1 MLTNSSGQA
10 FAEDSH
16 IIGTFEN
23 GHISNFRVP
32 LVFRHPLLPRLDMH
46 VNASS
51 MSILPTIL
59 DLLINTDS
67 LDDVDKNAASDLIQ
81 EYEGQS
87 LLRPYKESHN
97 GRQAWNMGIINT
109 GGTMLSV
116 ASAAAP
122 YRLILPL
129 TREFTFI
136 FSDLSQDPYEMDV
149 VEDWDLHSLLHTV
162 KRKYGHDAA
171 HWLKE
176 AEQVGRWW
184 VDEKKRLWNYHDG

>member
-1 MLTNSSGQA
+1 
-10 FAEDSH
+10 
-16 IIGTFEN
+16 
-23 GHISNFRVP
+23 
-32 LVFRHPLLPRLDMH
+32 
-46 VNASS
+46 

-59 DLLINTDS
+59 DLLINTNS
-67 LDDVDKNAASDLIQ
+67 LDDADMDAASDLIQ

-87 LLRPYKESHN
+87 LLRPYKESQK

-162 KRKYGHDAA
+162 KRRYGHDAA

-176 AEQVGRWW
+176 AEKVGRWW